1 MTITAQIIADSISPE
16 GIRLT
21 TMQLRYPRWI
31 HAEELTHR
39 LLSTHPE
46 SIVYEAIPDGLMY
59 DKNLSRNASSSRAIP
74 VSRMIEDLRRDP
86 AMPVYWGSHK
96 PGMQAGEELA
106 GEDLLY
112 CKALWLQAMDLS
124 INTATRMV
132 EAGLHK
138 QIANR
143 ILEPWAHINVVC
155 TSTDWANFFALRAH
169 ADAQPEIKEL
179 ALAMFNAMA
188 GSQPTH
194 LKPGE
199 WHLPYV
205 TEDERREAYFGP
217 SQTPAW
223 EQLKRISVARCAR
236 VSYLTHDG
244 RPTSVEEDL
253 ELYNRLLGSAP
264 LHASPAEHQATPDT
278 LSYHPDLDTVQK
290 AQAYLQDTTQ
300 VGFKQSWDNPELHG
314 NLRGWIQYRKQLPNE
329 FVPG

>member
-1 MTITAQIIADSISPE
+1 MTITATVIADSISPE

-21 TMQLRYPRWI
+21 TFQLRYPRWI

-74 VSRMIEDLRRDP
+74 VLRMIEDLRRDP
-86 AMPVYWGSHK
+86 AMPVYYGSNK
-96 PGMQAGEELA
+96 PGMQAGAELTGFPLA
-106 GEDLLY
+106 AVKDE
-112 CKALWLQAMDLS
+112 WLIAMENAIKS
-124 INTATRMV
+124 AEFMV
-132 EAGLHK
+132 ECGLHK

-188 GSQPTH
+188 GNQPTH

-199 WHLPYV
+199 WHLPYIM
-205 TEDERREAYFGP
+205 EDERKEACFGP

-223 EQLKRISVARCAR
+223 EQLKRVSVSRCAR

-244 RPTSVEEDL
+244 RLTSVEEDL
-253 ELYNRLLGSAP
+253 QLYDRLLGSTP
-264 LHASPAEHQATPDT
+264 LHASPAEHLATPDEQWNNMGGG
-278 LSYHPDLDTVQK
+278 LNQWK
-290 AQAYLQDTTQ
+290 
-300 VGFKQSWDNPELHG
+300 NPHLHG
-314 NLRGWIQYRKQLPNE
+314 NLRGWVQYRKQLPNE